1 MRGVAAGTRVTM
13 RTRSVR
19 HRWAVMGAV
28 LGATVT
34 VLVAGCARSSGEGK
48 STPGAPKAEIAA
60 SNSYIEAAVLDLL
73 GEKTRV
79 MRLAEPGMCPGHFD
93 IRASQVNDL
102 RNCRLLLRFDF
113 QSSLDAR
120 LTSLTER
127 GLTITA
133 IQTKGGL
140 CEPST
145 YQAVCR
151 QVAEALVAADLI
163 EKPAADAQL
172 QAVITRIDDKA
183 AWCRRQ
189 ITEAGLDGKPVVCSV
204 HQEAFCRWL
213 GLEAPATFTG
223 ADSASISEIAD
234 AVRQGDNA
242 KVEIIIANLPEGRRL
257 ADALGARLGA
267 SVVVFGNF
275 PVVTDGRLCFD
286 DLLTANVT
294 QLVKAARH

>member
-1 MRGVAAGTRVTM
+1 MRLVER
-13 RTRSVR
+13 
-19 HRWAVMGAV
+19 RWAIIVGTCGTALAFMI
-28 LGATVT
+28 
-34 VLVAGCARSSGEGK
+34 AGCARSSGADKNG
-48 STPGAPKAEIAA
+48 TGAAKAEIAA

-73 GEKTRV
+73 GEKTPV

-145 YQAVCR
+145 YQAVCG
-151 QVAEALVAADLI
+151 QVAEALVAAGLI

-172 QAVITRIDDKA
+172 QAVITRIDDRA
-183 AWCRRQ
+183 ARCRRQ
-189 ITEAGLDGKPVVCSV
+189 VTEAGLGGKPVVCSI

-213 GLEAPATFTG
+213 GLEIPATFTG

-242 KVEIIIANLPEGRRL
+242 KVEIVVANLPEGRRL